1 MVGAVRRAYNQ
12 AVVCKEAKDF
22 DGAFKLYEEALA
34 IRQHVYGTSS
44 QVIGEQLYNMAN
56 ARVLQGSRA
65 GELLAGYRPPAA
77 RVWITL
83 LLFLHRPADA
93 LSARALRRSEAIHE
107 SRRRLLRSARV
118 RSPSGDSS
126 LLQP

>member
-77 RVWITL
+77 RVWLTL
-83 LLFLHRPADA
+83 LLFLHVRLTRFAPAPSDA
-93 LSARALRRSEAIHE
+93 AKLYTQAAAAFSAAL
-107 SRRRLLRSARV
+107 
-118 RSPSGDSS
+118 G
-126 LLQP
+126 